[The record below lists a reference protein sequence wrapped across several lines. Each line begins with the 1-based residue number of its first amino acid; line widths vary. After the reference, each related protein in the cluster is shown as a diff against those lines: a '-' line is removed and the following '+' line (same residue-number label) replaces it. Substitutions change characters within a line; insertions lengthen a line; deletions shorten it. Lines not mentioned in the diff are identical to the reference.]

1 MNPSISVEMTLNEFK
16 VVVLG
21 EKSVGKTSLALRY
34 LEGHFAE
41 KQLSTIGAYFLSKK
55 VTYPDNSS
63 GKMQLWD
70 TAGQERFRSVAPM
83 YYKNTD
89 AAIVCYEV
97 EDDKSFDKMKDWVSD
112 LQNGVSDLRNLVLV
126 VCCTKIDRTRE
137 VGTVT
142 SLSSRGREYAG
153 SLKCEFFE
161 TSAKENT
168 GIDDLFQH
176 IVKEVSSRRS
186 HSEEIQ

>member
-1 MNPSISVEMTLNEFK
+1 MTLNEFK

-21 EKSVGKTSLALRY
+21 ERSVGKTSLALRY

-41 KQLSTIGAYFLSKK
+41 TQLSTIGAYFLSKK

-97 EDDKSFDKMKDWVSD
+97 GDEKSFNKMKDWVSD
-112 LQNGVSDLRNLVLV
+112 LKNGVENLRNLVLV
-126 VCCTKIDRTRE
+126 VCCTKIDRTIEDRE

-153 SLKCEFFE
+153 SLECEFFE

>member
-1 MNPSISVEMTLNEFK
+1 M
-16 VVVLG
+16 
-21 EKSVGKTSLALRY
+21 
-34 LEGHFAE
+34 
-41 KQLSTIGAYFLSKK
+41 
-55 VTYPDNSS
+55 TYPDNSS

-97 EDDKSFDKMKDWVSD
+97 GDEKSFNTMKDWVSD
-112 LQNGVSDLRNLVLV
+112 LKNGVENLRNLVLV
-126 VCCTKIDRTRE
+126 VCCTKIDRTIEDRE

-142 SLSSRGREYAG
+142 SLSSRGREYAS
-153 SLKCEFFE
+153 SLECEFFE

-176 IVKEVSSRRS
+176 IVKEVSSRGS

>member
-1 MNPSISVEMTLNEFK
+1 MTINEFK

-21 EKSVGKTSLALRY
+21 ERSVGKTSLALRY

-41 KQLSTIGAYFLSKK
+41 TQLSTIGAYFLSKK

-97 EDDKSFDKMKDWVSD
+97 GDDKSFDKMKDWVSD

-137 VGTVT
+137 VGTDT